1 MNNILYFAPYIAH
14 AAGRPE
20 SAVTGRNFMPP
31 LCILSGIQAT
41 PNIIYRKSLFFKM
54 KYAINRKKR
63 FLFDEKYKRNY
74 KYSLY
79 FITFFSENT
88 ENIGRKLGKY
98 YGGKH

>member
-1 MNNILYFAPYIAH
+1 MHTLPV
-14 AAGRPE
+14 GSE

-31 LCILSGIQAT
+31 LCILSEIQAT
-41 PNIIYRKSLFFKM
+41 PNIIYRKTLFFKM